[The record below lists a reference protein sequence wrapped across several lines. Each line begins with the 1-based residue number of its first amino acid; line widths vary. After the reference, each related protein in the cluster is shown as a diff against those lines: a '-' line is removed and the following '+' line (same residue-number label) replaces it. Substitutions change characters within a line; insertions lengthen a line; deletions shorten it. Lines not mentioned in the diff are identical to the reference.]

1 MLEAVRKVNSYFKS
15 ATRAEVDNLLSQII
29 LSERQ
34 ADTFDMYYIKKKDVG
49 FIADR
54 LYVSISVINTEL
66 RIIRDKM
73 IKVIY
78 NFLYQPL
85 I

>member
-15 ATRAEVDNLLSQII
+15 ATSPEVDILLSQII

-34 ADTFDMYYIKKKDVG
+34 LKIIDMYSINKKDIG
-49 FIADR
+49 FIADS

-66 RIIRDKM
+66 RNIRDKVT
-73 IKVIY
+73 KVI
-78 NFLYQPL
+78 
-85 I
+85 

>member
-34 ADTFDMYYIKKKDVG
+34 ADIFDMYYIKKKDVG
-49 FIADR
+49 FIADS

-73 IKVIY
+73 IKVI
-78 NFLYQPL
+78 
-85 I
+85 